1 MEKDYSSE
9 KIFLS
14 LMTFAIFSLKDLE
27 KLLPLFYTSGT
38 VSTAK
43 INSLLFL
50 INDHGL
56 IEVAQQ
62 VERAKGPII
71 PASWSW
77 MQTVSSVR
85 TVWVSEHLTESN
97 MQLAAWML
105 LECLWVVRAMVD
117 GGYSLWLFPSFLSFV
132 IIHLPFNSWAKGFL
146 DSQHHMVGFGF
157 RRTML
162 EAATVIS

>member
-71 PASWSW
+71 PASWS
-77 MQTVSSVR
+77 
-85 TVWVSEHLTESN
+85 
-97 MQLAAWML
+97 
-105 LECLWVVRAMVD
+105 
-117 GGYSLWLFPSFLSFV
+117 
-132 IIHLPFNSWAKGFL
+132 
-146 DSQHHMVGFGF
+146 
-157 RRTML
+157 
-162 EAATVIS
+162 